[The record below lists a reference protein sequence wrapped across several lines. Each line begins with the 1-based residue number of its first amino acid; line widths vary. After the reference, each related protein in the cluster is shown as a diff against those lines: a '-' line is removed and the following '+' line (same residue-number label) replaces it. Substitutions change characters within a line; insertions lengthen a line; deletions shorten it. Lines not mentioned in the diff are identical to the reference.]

1 MAQRI
6 TIMLDDD
13 LVKKLRLKQSQIIQK
28 SSSSASFSHVVN
40 ESLRACL
47 KTK

>member
-1 MAQRI
+1 MAERI

-28 SSSSASFSHVVN
+28 SSSNVSFSRVVN
-40 ESLRACL
+40 ESLRICL
-47 KTK
+47 KMK